1 MVTFYNFALKMETSL
16 LKGWLK
22 DDFAQRMVKSSM
34 VGDIFILGE
43 NNFKNIQCKKKK
55 KNLNVQ
61 NLQKKTKISQTKSKV
76 RSGPILGEKK
86 KLT

>member
-55 KNLNVQ
+55 KSKCTKFT
-61 NLQKKTKISQTKSKV
+61 KKN
-76 RSGPILGEKK
+76 
-86 KLT
+86 